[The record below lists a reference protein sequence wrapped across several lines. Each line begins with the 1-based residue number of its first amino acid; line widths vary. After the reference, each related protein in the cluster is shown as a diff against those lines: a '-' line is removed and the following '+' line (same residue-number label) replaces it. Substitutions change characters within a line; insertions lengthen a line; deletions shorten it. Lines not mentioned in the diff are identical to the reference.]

1 MEHGETTAVDHFLT
15 EFKMKLKIWN
25 VIFWSDRQ
33 KNTQTIAN
41 QHAKPN
47 HWKRN
52 ETSHL
57 R

>member
-15 EFKMKLKIWN
+15 EFKVKLKIWN

-41 QHAKPN
+41 HHAKPN